1 MAEIDSVFT
10 KEYQA
15 GTKTESDFQQPVL
28 QGTDSVPEIEIETKR
43 YEIDKIEIE
52 AKRYGID
59 KPRRVVV
66 RAKITHDQD

>member
-28 QGTDSVPEIEIETKR
+28 QGTDSVPEIEIE
-43 YEIDKIEIE
+43 

-66 RAKITHDQD
+66 RAKITHDQG